1 MLSRFNQ
8 LKQSLSEELTKDK
21 NDPINVLER
30 NSQVLK
36 SDTPSAQQM
45 DFMSDQPAE
54 KDDAQDGESKESTP
68 TQDEEYAA
76 KMRKF
81 AKYEEKYPLLLKAY
95 RLEKKKAELVKLF
108 EQVLGEHTPVSSIA
122 EPKALVEYLDGLDQR
137 TKLMKEE
144 LERVSDAHSRLRKRN
159 IAAAQELEKAKE
171 ELKQKDEEIRSLK
184 EASPQDPSEEAQQEA
199 ANTQSALKQSQE
211 ELEAC
216 KGELEKA
223 RDELDKSQQDL
234 KASNEEIEKYKAEL
248 AEHSKVSD
256 HVAAL
261 EKELEST
268 KKLLEEKQLELA
280 KKQAEETA
288 SKSAIPLNSQ
298 TQTGTASK
306 KNKKGRK
313 NRKADANAQSTS
325 QSDTVPETV
334 ADASNLEQEIA
345 QLKATIIEKEER
357 ISQLES
363 ELRDTSSKLEE
374 QTKALDA
381 RDKDLA
387 SYVED
392 AKRSESSIQDLEQKL
407 EHYSTEL
414 EESSKKL
421 KDTERKLA
429 DASSKSTEMAA
440 LHMKN
445 GDLDREVQRL
455 QKQLEAEQAS
465 HKSVLKEASE
475 LKPMLEEAVKKAEI
489 EQKRRQDSENSLK
502 LFKDKSDKSAKVLQS
517 EKSELQSKLRELEN
531 RISSTE
537 SSAASA
543 KLSQETMNRQLEETR
558 LRASEANAQIELMRD
573 ELAESQRVAQER
585 LQELIMAR
593 ALVNERQ
600 ADKENSLVEAQR
612 TITILKEE
620 RDQLELESESLSK
633 RLVRETETLRQ
644 ECNDLRQRLETCSKN
659 CKTYEDDLLNVRR
672 EYRELQKS
680 SYVTPEPAAPAP
692 NEGELR
698 DLRLKLEQAEMT
710 AREATRANAVLKK
723 VSDDAQE
730 RLNRLQKAHR
740 TLADDL
746 EHAKAQTAA
755 QKTSAPSPQ
764 ATNEE
769 QQAYIRNVLL
779 GFLEHREQRKQL
791 MPVISTL
798 LKFEPGD
805 EQRLLGALK

>member
-54 KDDAQDGESKESTP
+54 KDEAQDGESKESTP

-159 IAAAQELEKAKE
+159 VAAAQELEKAKE
-171 ELKQKDEEIRSLK
+171 ELKQKDEEISSLK
-184 EASPQDPSEEAQQEA
+184 EASPQEPSEEAQQEA

-248 AEHSKVSD
+248 AEHAKVSD

-280 KKQAEETA
+280 KKQAEVTA
-288 SKSAIPLNSQ
+288 SKPATPLNSQ
-298 TQTGTASK
+298 PTGAASK

-313 NRKADANAQSTS
+313 NRKADASAQSAS
-325 QSDTVPETV
+325 QSDPVPEIV
-334 ADASNLEQEIA
+334 ADAPNLEQEIA
-345 QLKATIIEKEER
+345 QLKATILEKEER

-387 SYVED
+387 SHVED
-392 AKRSESSIQDLEQKL
+392 AKRSESSIQDLQQKL

-475 LKPMLEEAVKKAEI
+475 LKPRLEEAVKKAEI
-489 EQKRRQDSENSLK
+489 ELKRRQDSENSLK

-537 SSAASA
+537 SNAASA